1 MNKCI
6 AILAALWFLGSN
18 VYAQGG
24 ITGTVI
30 DPDGNGVEG
39 ATVNAKNVATGA
51 VVSAVSSAKG
61 DFRISG
67 LAAGTYDLAIPV
79 LGFTFRPYSRSGL
92 VVRAGETLQTDIRLE
107 WALNLGT
114 IGDDY
119 YLSVRNK
126 YARLTGPAPRMPDGK
141 PDLSGVWQGSPDTN
155 AQRPSLL
162 EWAATIAKKNVENSL
177 RDSPT
182 ALCLPGWVIPAQ
194 PILYK
199 LVQTPALIVM
209 LYELEPHNRQIFIDG
224 RSHPA
229 DPDPTWVGHSI
240 GRWEGDTL
248 VVDTVGYNDR
258 SWLPTAIP
266 HTEKLHVVE
275 RYRRSDLAH
284 LNVDVTIDDP
294 GTLTKPWN
302 LRMTWT
308 LAPGEEILETVCEN
322 DKYRERVL
330 GK

>member
-6 AILAALWFLGSN
+6 AILAVLWFFPSN
-18 VYAQGG
+18 VFAQAGV
-24 ITGTVI
+24 ITGAVT
-30 DPDGNGVEG
+30 DPDGNAVGG
-39 ATVNAKNVATGA
+39 ATVNARNVASGA
-51 VVSAVSSAKG
+51 VVSAVSTGKG
-61 DFRISG
+61 DFTISG
-67 LAAGTYDLAIPV
+67 LAQGTYDLAIPSI
-79 LGFTFRPYSRSGL
+79 GFTFRPYSRSGL
-92 VVRAGETLQTDIRLE
+92 VLRSGETLRTDIRLD

-119 YLSVRNK
+119 YLNVRNR
-126 YARLTGPAPRMPDGK
+126 YARLTGPAPRIPDGK

-155 AQRPSLL
+155 AERPSLL
-162 EWAATIAKKNVENSL
+162 EWAATIARRNVENSL

-199 LVQTPALIVM
+199 FVQTPALIVV
-209 LYELEPHNRQIFIDG
+209 LYELEPHKRQIFVDG
-224 RSHPA
+224 RSHPP

-240 GRWEGDTL
+240 GKWEGDTL
-248 VVDTVGYNDR
+248 VVDTIGYNDR

-266 HTEKLHVVE
+266 HTEKLHVIE
-275 RYRRSDLAH
+275 RYRRPDLAH

-294 GTLTKPWN
+294 GTLTRPWQ
-302 LRMTWT
+302 L
-308 LAPGEEILETVCEN
+308 LAPGEDILEMVCEN